1 MKLSARNILEN
12 RSPYNAGEANS
23 YPRGFLAVNC
33 NGVIIVSLGK
43 NSLFMVLLKPRI
55 DKKKTVG
62 SSQGSSQTKRN
73 SKIDLGIH
81 LWGGGH

>member
-33 NGVIIVSLGK
+33 NGVIILSLGK
-43 NSLFMVLLKPRI
+43 NSSFMVLLKPRS
-55 DKKKTVG
+55 DKKK
-62 SSQGSSQTKRN
+62 
-73 SKIDLGIH
+73 
-81 LWGGGH
+81 LWVARRVLHRQKEIQRLIWAYI